1 METDFGG
8 SMTKLDELRRELDV
22 IDDKIAALFAR
33 RMDIGRAVGLYKKHS
48 EYHWFFRW
56 FR

>member
-33 RMDIGRAVGLYKKHS
+33 
-48 EYHWFFRW
+48 
-56 FR
+56 